1 MSALVKSSN
10 RSIKPTAFN
19 TIMDRFFRDSFSDFW
34 GNNFTE
40 TVPAV
45 NITEKPE
52 SLLIEMAAPGLKKED
67 FKIEMDGNIMTI
79 SAEKKEELKEEKKNF
94 WKREYNYTS
103 FSRSF
108 ALPENVADDAI
119 SAAYMDGVL
128 KLQIPKKEA
137 DSKTTSRTI
146 SVK

>member
-1 MSALVKSSN
+1 MSTLVKSIN

-19 TIMDRFFRDSFSDFW
+19 TIMDRFFRDSLSDFW
-34 GNNFTE
+34 GHNFTE
-40 TVPAV
+40 TMPAV

-67 FKIEMDGNIMTI
+67 FKIEMDGNMMTI
-79 SAEKKEELKEEKKNF
+79 SAEKKEELKEEKKNI

-108 ALPENVADDAI
+108 TLPENVADDNV
-119 SAAYMDGVL
+119 SASYADGVL
-128 KLQIPKKEA
+128 KLEIPKKEP

-146 SVK
+146 AVK